1 MVTTPAPLTDA
12 TARLQGA
19 GSVLVTDSA
28 LRTALYVI
36 RSLGRRGVRVTVAE
50 RAMPRA
56 EDLGGLSRYVSRR
69 LVVPDNT
76 TEPEAFGDALLAEA
90 GAHDVLFPVGMHSIE
105 VVARRRA
112 EFEDRTRFL
121 LAPWETI
128 ARADY
133 TATLLEVAT
142 EAGIPQPPRFRLRDH
157 ASLEEMAR
165 VVTYPAIVKTGIEGT
180 LAPSSRYR
188 RVDGP
193 HALVDAYRAL
203 SQHTLEPIVQQVV
216 EGDTVAFE
224 ALYDADGREVAGF
237 CHRRLRE
244 YPLTGGPSTYC
255 ESVRH
260 VEVERLGRRLL
271 EALGWRGLAM
281 VEFKIDRRTGTP
293 MLMEINP
300 RPWGSMALPI
310 RAGTDFPWLWYR
322 LAREGEVEPQP
333 AFRAG
338 VRLRFLVNDVQAVA
352 ALVRRPGAG
361 LRARLGACAS
371 LLDPRVKEGVLSL
384 DDRAPSAAY
393 LRKALGRLRSG
404 SGPS

>member
-1 MVTTPAPLTDA
+1 MVTTPAPLSGRSA
-12 TARLQGA
+12 LQGA

-36 RSLGRRGVRVTVAE
+36 RSLGRRGVRITVAE
-50 RAMPRA
+50 RAMSRA
-56 EDLGGLSRYVSRR
+56 DDLGGLSRFVSRR
-69 LVVPDNT
+69 VVVPDNT
-76 TEPEAFGDALLAEA
+76 RDPQAFGDALLAEA
-90 GAHDVLFPVGMHSIE
+90 GNHDVLFPVGMHSIE

-133 TATLLEVAT
+133 TATLLEVA
-142 EAGIPQPPRFRLRDH
+142 EAAGIPQPPRFRLRDH
-157 ASLEEMAR
+157 ASLEQMAR

-180 LAPSSRYR
+180 LAPSARYR
-188 RVDGP
+188 VVRTP
-193 HALVDAYRAL
+193 AELVDAYRAL
-203 SQHTLEPIVQQVV
+203 SAHTPEPIVQQII
-216 EGDTVAFE
+216 EGETVAYE
-224 ALYDADGREVAGF
+224 ALHDEEGREIAGF

-255 ESVRH
+255 ESLRH
-260 VEVERLGRRLL
+260 EAVEEYGRRLL
-271 EALGWRGLAM
+271 KALGWRGLAM
-281 VEFKIDRRTGTP
+281 VEFKMDARTNTP

-322 LAREGEVEPQP
+322 AAREGAIEAQP
-333 AFRAG
+333 SFRAG
-338 VRLRFLVNDVQAVA
+338 VRVRFLVNDLQAV
-352 ALVRRPGAG
+352 V
-361 LRARLGACAS
+361 ARLRQKGGGLSRLAPLAS

-384 DDRAPSAAY
+384 DDWRPSAAY
-393 LRKALGRLRSG
+393 VRKAVGRLRAG
-404 SGPS
+404 IGPS